1 MNRQEFMKQ
10 LEVLLSDISQ
20 AERDEAL
27 QYYNDYLDDAGM
39 ENEEDAIST
48 LGFPAQVAANIKEGL
63 KEGGDAGEFTEKGF
77 QMDGEGNPSAEAAS
91 FTETAPSA
99 EVPFSVEQNDK
110 IVLHLDDTFT
120 EAIQEGF
127 AAEKNIRKAEETPA
141 VDAEDKGSADS
152 ADVRQD
158 LSGQQQEESEQEQQ
172 YQDSQ
177 YKNGQSRENQY
188 QNSLY
193 QGNQYQGTQ
202 SQNGQYQET
211 RNQNGQYQGTRN
223 QNGQYQG
230 TQNQNGQYQ
239 GNQYQNSQYQGTQ
252 NQDSGYQGNRSQN
265 SQYQGTRNQN
275 SQYQGT
281 QNQDSRYQGNQYQ
294 GNQQGQ
300 AYQGS
305 PYPNNNQDPYQYQN
319 TYQNQYQY
327 QNQYGS
333 SYNTYGRPLKKRR
346 TTGEIILFVL
356 LCIFALPIVVPI
368 GIAVLAVV
376 FSLVVA
382 VVAVLGSLVIAG
394 LVVLVVGV
402 VLVIEAFTKLFLF
415 PAGAIYLLGGGLI
428 CTGIGLAM
436 TAAMIWVVAKVVPVV
451 CSAFVKLCRLPFT
464 RKNAV

>member
-99 EVPFSVEQNDK
+99 EVLFSVEQNDK

-120 EAIQEGF
+120 EAIPEGF

-252 NQDSGYQGNRSQN
+252 NQDS
-265 SQYQGTRNQN
+265 
-275 SQYQGT
+275 
-281 QNQDSRYQGNQYQ
+281 RYQGNQYQ
-294 GNQQGQ
+294 GNPYQGNRQGQ

-333 SYNTYGRPLKKRR
+333 SYNTYGRPPKKRR

-451 CSAFVKLCRLPFT
+451 CSAFVKVCRLPFT

>member
-211 RNQNGQYQGTRN
+211 RNQNGQYQETRNQNGQYQGTRN

-239 GNQYQNSQYQGTQ
+239 GNQYQNSLYQGTQ
-252 NQDSGYQGNRSQN
+252 NQDSGY
-265 SQYQGTRNQN
+265 
-275 SQYQGT
+275 
-281 QNQDSRYQGNQYQ
+281 
-294 GNQQGQ
+294 
-300 AYQGS
+300 
-305 PYPNNNQDPYQYQN
+305 
-319 TYQNQYQY
+319 
-327 QNQYGS
+327 
-333 SYNTYGRPLKKRR
+333 
-346 TTGEIILFVL
+346 
-356 LCIFALPIVVPI
+356 
-368 GIAVLAVV
+368 
-376 FSLVVA
+376 
-382 VVAVLGSLVIAG
+382 
-394 LVVLVVGV
+394 
-402 VLVIEAFTKLFLF
+402 
-415 PAGAIYLLGGGLI
+415 
-428 CTGIGLAM
+428 
-436 TAAMIWVVAKVVPVV
+436 
-451 CSAFVKLCRLPFT
+451 
-464 RKNAV
+464 